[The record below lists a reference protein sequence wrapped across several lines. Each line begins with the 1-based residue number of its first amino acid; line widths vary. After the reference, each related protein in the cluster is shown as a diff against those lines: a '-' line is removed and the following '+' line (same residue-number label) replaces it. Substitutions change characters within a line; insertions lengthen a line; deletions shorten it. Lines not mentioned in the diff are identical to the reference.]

1 MILKSGKW
9 VGLILLILLIGSLI
23 GYFQQKQQE
32 KYRGLDL
39 IPEQTADIP
48 LYPGLKA
55 DSPVYKIKGDHWGE
69 IMHFYEKELPKKG
82 WRKIMIHA
90 SQDSTEDGAG
100 FISNWEK
107 KGTNWVLSISGGYFK
122 APEQTEVVFEK
133 REALKAMKWIETDVS
148 EICINEQPDRS
159 DDCFALTDKQA
170 IERIS
175 ELINSAPEA
184 DNQQIYYN
192 DKSVVDFRS
201 FKITVYY
208 DLEKGIYFVSD
219 RGTKWME
226 PEREFFELTRISK
239 EY

>member
-1 MILKSGKW
+1 MKSGKW
-9 VGLILLILLIGSLI
+9 VWLFLFILLIGSLI
-23 GYFQQKQQE
+23 GYSQQKQQE
-32 KYRGLDL
+32 KYKGLDL

-48 LYPGLKA
+48 LYRGLKP
-55 DSPVYKIKGDHWGE
+55 DSPVYKIKGDHWAD
-69 IMHFYEKELPKKG
+69 IMNFYEKELQEKG
-82 WRKIMIHA
+82 WSQLMVQA
-90 SQDSTEDGAG
+90 SQDSAEDGAG

-107 KGTNWVLSISGGYFK
+107 EGTNWILSISGGYFK
-122 APEQTEVVFEK
+122 ATDQTEVIFEK

-148 EICINEQPDRS
+148 QICINEQPDRS

-175 ELINSAPEA
+175 ELINTAPEA
-184 DNQQIYYN
+184 ENQQVYYN
-192 DKSVVDFRS
+192 EKSVLNFRS

-208 DLEKGIYFVSD
+208 DLEKGIFFVSD